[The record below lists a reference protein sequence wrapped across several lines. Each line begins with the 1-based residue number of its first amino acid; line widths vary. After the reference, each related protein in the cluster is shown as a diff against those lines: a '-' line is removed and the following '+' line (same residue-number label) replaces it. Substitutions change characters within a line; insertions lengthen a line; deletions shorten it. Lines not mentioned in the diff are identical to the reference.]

1 MNNFCELCKDK
12 AQFLCFC
19 RKCYFCMSHIGQ
31 HLLEIGE
38 FMHRPVSVDED
49 LMQLVS
55 MSLEKLIESEKEIL
69 ENAIKQE
76 KVKKMAVARIE
87 SEIQNVNK
95 FFSSCCL
102 ELQEKFNELK
112 GLLDSILT
120 STIDSLKDSCEEIKS
135 QLQLHKE
142 NLETEGLSLNK
153 VIDSLLTCSTIKQ
166 MDEKDLITKTFS
178 IQIPKFVD
186 YIKDSIHLS
195 LHLNNS
201 NKTSSQDSPEFS
213 TIKSPNTEEFSGDD
227 ENDLYARLRFS
238 VNTLAEHPKL
248 SSRYKT
254 IMYKSPQTK
263 YRRNAYTKSAT
274 SLKHKK
280 NISKELST
288 LVWVDK
294 ISECLL
300 TYSIST
306 EETSSV
312 FLPSQSQEFEGSVWC
327 FIKEGTIALTGG
339 NCIQARRQTL
349 IIDYQ
354 TGVNSYGALMQCG
367 RFNHTMVC
375 LGNFLYAIGGS
386 NGNALKECEKYDTNK
401 DTWQKVG
408 NLNVA
413 REYLAAC
420 VHRGRIYVAGGEGAD
435 SIEAYNTVSNK
446 FSLLR
451 VRLPT
456 FSKTLMASIDDQMII
471 FQGRKIISFDSAKM
485 SYIDLCDLNEENW
498 YTPFSP
504 IVYQKQ
510 LYFIKKATVYSLDIS
525 KGELKILATLT

>member
-1 MNNFCELCKDK
+1 MNNVCELCKEK

-19 RKCYFCMSHIGQ
+19 RKCYFCMGHIGL
-31 HLLEIGE
+31 HLLENSE
-38 FMHRPVSVDED
+38 SMHRPVSIEED

-55 MSLEKLIESEKEIL
+55 MSLEKLVESEKEIFD
-69 ENAIKQE
+69 EAIQQE
-76 KVKKMAVARIE
+76 KVRKMAVDRVEA
-87 SEIQNVNK
+87 EILEVNR
-95 FFSSCCL
+95 FFSCSCL
-102 ELQEKFNELK
+102 ELQEKFSELK
-112 GLLDSILT
+112 VLLDSILA
-120 STIDSLKDSCEEIKS
+120 STIESLKESCEEVKS
-135 QLQLHKE
+135 QLLLHKE

-153 VIDSLLTCSTIKQ
+153 AIDSLLTCSNTKQ
-166 MDEKDLITKTFS
+166 MSEKNLVTKTFS
-178 IQIPKFVD
+178 VQIPKFVD
-186 YIKDSIHLS
+186 YVKESIHFNL
-195 LHLNNS
+195 LFCNS
-201 NKTSSQDSPEFS
+201 SKTSSQDSPEFS
-213 TIKSPNTEEFSGDD
+213 TIKSPNTDEFSADD

-238 VNTLAEHPKL
+238 VNTLPEHPKL

-254 IMYKSPQTK
+254 IKYKSPQVK
-263 YRRNAYTKSAT
+263 YRRSTYTKSAT

-280 NISKELST
+280 SVSKELST
-288 LVWVDK
+288 LVWVDR

-312 FLPSQSQEFEGSVWC
+312 FLPSQSQDFEGSVWC

-339 NCIQARRQTL
+339 NCIQGRRQTI

-367 RFNHTMVC
+367 RFNHAMVC

-386 NGNALKECEKYDTNK
+386 NGNALKECEKYDINK

-456 FSKTLMASIDDQMII
+456 FSKTLMASVDDQMII
-471 FQGRKIISFDSAKM
+471 FQGKKIISFDSAKM

-510 LYFIKKATVYSLDIS
+510 LYFIKKATVYSLDIT